1 MIFTTPELK
10 IAISPE
16 TLALIDRNLPN
27 ASDFT
32 KRLVAERIEMMKRQ
46 NQGGL
51 FPDNR
56 SNPPIAS

>member
-1 MIFTTPELK
+1 MMLSSLQP

-46 NQGGL
+46 NQGQL
-51 FPDNR
+51 LADNR
-56 SNPPIAS
+56 SNIKSA